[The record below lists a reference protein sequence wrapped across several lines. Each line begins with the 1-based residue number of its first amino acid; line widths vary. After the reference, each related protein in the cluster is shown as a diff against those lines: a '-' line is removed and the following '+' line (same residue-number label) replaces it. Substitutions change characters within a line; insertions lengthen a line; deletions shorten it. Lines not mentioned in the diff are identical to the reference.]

1 MGPNGGTLTHVS
13 SESQPPG
20 WYQDPW
26 APGALRWWDGSNW
39 TAHVSQGSHAG
50 QATGGSGGR
59 PLWPWIL
66 GGGLGLLL
74 LLGIVGGLI
83 LFALGSDDSETVV
96 TPGPPTAPATP
107 ALPPPSDEPRS
118 NRLPQRSLGTSSVVR
133 TQEGSRVR
141 VTALEV
147 LDPVRRGAYSLEPQ
161 AGTRWV
167 GVLLR
172 LEALGPMPY
181 DDSPGNASRIFAG
194 GRSYESDTASPDG
207 CKRLEAVLKIPP
219 GGSITG
225 CVIFEVA
232 RGDKPT
238 RLSYVASSG
247 YSPDVA
253 SWRLMR

>member
-1 MGPNGGTLTHVS
+1 MS
-13 SESQPPG
+13 SESPPPG

-26 APGALRWWDGSNW
+26 ASGAFRWWDGSSW
-39 TAHVSQGSHAG
+39 TAQVSGGLHTG

-66 GGGLGLLL
+66 GGGLGLVL
-74 LLGIVGGLI
+74 LLGIVGGLV
-83 LFALGSDDSETVV
+83 LFAVGSGNSETAV
-96 TPGPPTAPATP
+96 TPSPPTVPTV
-107 ALPPPSDEPRS
+107 PPPTEEPRS
-118 NRLPQRSLGTSSVVR
+118 NRLPRRSLGTSSVVR

-147 LDPVRRGAYSLEPQ
+147 VDPVRSGAYSLEPQ

-167 GVLLR
+167 GVRLR
-172 LEALGPMPY
+172 LQALGPMPY
-181 DDSPGNASRIFAG
+181 DDSPGNASRVFAG

-207 CKRLEAVLKIPP
+207 CKQLDAVLKIPP